1 MIHTMATLQL
11 VKGMVKFP
19 AQQPRNYGYGER
31 INVVVSLSDGEEI
44 RLWGKP
50 GDPIGELSKGQ
61 PVTLAYDGKSYKLA
75 DSAPT
80 APDRSSATVP
90 SAGMTPDT
98 KRAIASYVEDL
109 AALYVFCFDTAAAKL
124 SDRIQDADAIK
135 DVATTLFLSACRKF
149 NLQ

>member
-1 MIHTMATLQL
+1 MATLQL

-75 DSAPT
+75 DTS
-80 APDRSSATVP
+80 DRSTP
-90 SAGMTPDT
+90 SPSSTGMTPET
-98 KRAIASYVEDL
+98 KREIASYVEDL
-109 AALYVFCFDTAAAKL
+109 ANLYSFCFDTAARKL